1 MLQIVTNDSEVS
13 EVFTYVKI
21 YDFNK
26 KYIWEILLDNEFQL
40 HFILNRLINRLKLK
54 KIEI

>member
-1 MLQIVTNDSEVS
+1 MIQKFQKFLHMS
-13 EVFTYVKI
+13 KI

-26 KYIWEILLDNEFQL
+26 KYIWEILLDNAFQL